1 MAAIEEEIGEDG
13 KGVSEDT
20 PLSSVKKQ
28 PQIEEEEDDE
38 DDDDD
43 VMGILLSLLSL
54 IIYILPPSLSRSRR
68 PSLSG

>member
-13 KGVSEDT
+13 KGVSEDS

-28 PQIEEEEDDE
+28 PQIEEEEEDDE

-43 VMGILLSLLSL
+43 VMAAPLSLLCL
-54 IIYILPPSLSRSRR
+54 IISLF
-68 PSLSG
+68 LTD

>member
-43 VMGILLSLLSL
+43 VMGILSLHAELDRLSLPLTL
-54 IIYILPPSLSRSRR
+54 
-68 PSLSG
+68 